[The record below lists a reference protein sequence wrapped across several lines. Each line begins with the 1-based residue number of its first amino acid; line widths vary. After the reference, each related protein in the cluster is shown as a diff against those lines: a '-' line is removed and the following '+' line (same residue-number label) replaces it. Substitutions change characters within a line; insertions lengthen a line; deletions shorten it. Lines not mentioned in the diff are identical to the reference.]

1 MKKEDLIAI
10 GLTEEQAKKVLESL
24 DGNFVTKTRFNEIN
38 EENKTLKQ
46 SVADRDKQLEDL
58 KKSGGDNAELKKQI
72 EALQQQNSEQKKAH
86 EAELSR
92 LKLDNAIDSA
102 LAAAGAKNA
111 KAVKAL
117 LDVSKVKLGDDGKLT
132 GWDEQIAA
140 VQNASGDEELS
151 GGSQPQ
157 GQTQTKCPQ
166 TYNAFDYAKE
176 YQPDETYELKG
187 ADSDLAG
194 LDMQKAISDME
205 KDQVLQQYQYFVG
218 TQDTGVKK
226 TPLDTGISA
235 LRSGENFSL

>member
-1 MKKEDLIAI
+1 MKKEDLIAM

-24 DGNFVTKTRFNEIN
+24 DGNFVTKTRFNEVN

-132 GWDEQIAA
+132 GWEEQLAA
-140 VQNASGDEELS
+140 VRKSDSYLFAE
-151 GGSQPQ
+151 
-157 GQTQTKCPQ
+157 QTKQPVFKGFQ
-166 TYNAFDYAKE
+166 PGAAGDIKPGTEVDTSKMTYSELAAYMAAN
-176 YQPDETYELKG
+176 PD
-187 ADSDLAG
+187 
-194 LDMQKAISDME
+194 
-205 KDQVLQQYQYFVG
+205 
-218 TQDTGVKK
+218 VK
-226 TPLDTGISA
+226 L
-235 LRSGENFSL
+235 E